1 MLRAAALRVT
11 SRPAARRA
19 LVCLALGLV
28 QVQALSA
35 CRDKQ
40 GGKDAGPAT
49 ADAAASG
56 LVDASGSDAVAIA
69 DAGGLAPDAAVGDDA
84 GPAEAA
90 PARLERA
97 IWRAVDNRVMAHR
110 RVAGDLVIDAGDA
123 GLGRFTRYG
132 LPQERW
138 RLAQWVD
145 GAAAALA
152 EPLAALAVPLD
163 ESQAR
168 AATAVMLRLHASE
181 KTELWIEINGR
192 KPRRKAIELSP
203 GWQTIGQ
210 AIPPGWL
217 HPGDNQ
223 LALTRKGRRRGGPE
237 VALAWLRVGAGE
249 EFSSPLPA
257 ARFTAARTLELAV
270 GSSIAWYL
278 TIPEGAH
285 LVAPVAAPCRVEVR
299 AQTSDGGFVG
309 GRLGGDDQRVD
320 LSSFAGKV
328 VRMELTAASADT
340 GPRCEVAT
348 LADPSI
354 TVHGSP
360 PPSPPRG
367 EPPRYVVLW
376 VLDATRADR
385 IPIFTP
391 GAGTQTPTFEELAK
405 TSAVFRQYYVQ
416 GNESQT
422 SHSSVWTGVYPAVH
436 NVRLAGSGGTY
447 RLAKHLPLLAEQV
460 AQAGLRPVGVTG
472 NGFVSDGGGY
482 DRGFAE
488 YRNMMRE
495 KGVINGV
502 LYGEKIASAA
512 LDRLEA
518 NRASPTYLFLGTVD
532 SHSPWIARKP
542 WIDLYSPE
550 PYQGPFERYG
560 DPVALGFRR
569 GSMGC
574 SKIPP
579 AKDVQ
584 RLRAIYD
591 STISYSD
598 DLIGKFIAQL
608 KIWNLWDQTMLIIT
622 ADHGEELFEQ
632 RRCGHGGSLR
642 ETLVRVPL
650 LVHYPPRVPAAIV
663 DEGAEGVDVLPTVLD
678 ALGAPPLPSA
688 QGASLLPLA
697 AGSLRGWAVP
707 SYASQYE
714 YAHAMRLGRWKLAV
728 NLRGEEGVF
737 DLRTDPGEQQNA
749 VLQAPMERR
758 MLADHLGLFLATR
771 RRWHKATWGVVS
783 NLTAAGAQ
791 ALEAVRPPAAAAPAA
806 GTP

>member
-1 MLRAAALRVT
+1 MPRAAVLGATPRARSVLVW
-11 SRPAARRA
+11 AA
-19 LVCLALGLV
+19 LALG
-28 QVQALSA
+28 A
-35 CRDKQ
+35 CRDKPAAE
-40 GGKDAGPAT
+40 DAPPVG
-49 ADAAASG
+49 DAAVAIG
-56 LVDASGSDAVAIA
+56 DASGSGVVAA
-69 DAGGLAPDAAVGDDA
+69 DAGALAPDAAAEPGDA
-84 GPAEAA
+84 GPTDAV

-110 RVAGDLVIDAGDA
+110 QVAGEVVIDAGDA

-163 ESQAR
+163 EQQAR
-168 AATAVMLRLHASE
+168 TSKAVMLRVHASE
-181 KTELWIEINGR
+181 KAELWIEINGR

-223 LALTRKGRRRGGPE
+223 IALARKGRGRKGPQ
-237 VALAWLRVGAGE
+237 VALAWLRVGVGE

-257 ARFTAARTLELAV
+257 ARFTAERALELAV
-270 GSSIAWYL
+270 GASVAWYL
-278 TIPEGAH
+278 TVPEGGH

-299 AQTSDGGFVG
+299 ASTSDGGFIG
-309 GRLGGDDQRVD
+309 GRLGGGEQRVD

-328 VRMELTAASADT
+328 VRLALTAASADA

-348 LADPSI
+348 LADPAI
-354 TVHGSP
+354 TVHGEA
-360 PPSPPRG
+360 PPSPSRG
-367 EPPRYVVLW
+367 EPPRYVILW

-391 GAGTQTPTFEELAK
+391 GASTQTPTFEELAK

-422 SHSSVWTGVYPAVH
+422 SHSSVWTGVYPAIH
-436 NVRLAGSGGTY
+436 NVRLAGSGGTS
-447 RLAKHLPLLAEQV
+447 RLAKRLPLLAELV
-460 AQAGLRPVGVTG
+460 AQAGLRPVGITG

-502 LYGEKIASAA
+502 LYGEKIVSAA

-518 NRASPTYLFLGTVD
+518 NRGAPTYLFLGTVD
-532 SHSPWIARKP
+532 SHSPWIARAP
-542 WIDLYSPE
+542 WIDTYSPG
-550 PYQGPFERYG
+550 PYEGPFERYG
-560 DPVALGFRR
+560 DPVALGFRK

-579 AKDVQ
+579 AKDVL

-598 DLIGKFIAQL
+598 DLIGKLIAQL
-608 KIWNLWDQTMLIIT
+608 KIWNIWDQTMLIIT

-678 ALGAPPLPSA
+678 ALGAPPLASA

-697 AGSLRGWAVP
+697 AGALRGWAVP

-728 NLRGEEGVF
+728 NIRGEEGVF
-737 DLRTDPGEQQNA
+737 DLRADPGERQNA
-749 VLQAPMERR
+749 ALLAPVERR
-758 MLADHLGLFLATR
+758 MLADHLGLFLSTR

-783 NLTAAGAQ
+783 NLTPAGAQ
-791 ALEAVRPPAAAAPAA
+791 ALEAVRPPATAAP
-806 GTP
+806 